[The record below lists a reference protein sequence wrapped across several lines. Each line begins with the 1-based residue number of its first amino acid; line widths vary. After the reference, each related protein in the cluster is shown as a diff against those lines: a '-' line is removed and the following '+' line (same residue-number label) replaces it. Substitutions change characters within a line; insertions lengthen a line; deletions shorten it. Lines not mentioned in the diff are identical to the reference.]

1 MKQWSTINQRIN
13 HAFFIISHKSTM
25 FGSPWRGGLHGPPTA
40 SPFRPLTCTLLPG
53 LKPRAGGFG
62 EPKLFAAGNQ
72 GMIHFI
78 VIWLVVSR
86 HPSAKIW
93 LRQLGWL
100 EIPNICKNKEWQ
112 PVTTNQFLSWSSQQP
127 PATPSNPSIPW
138 NAPVFEKN
146 IRLSHGWSMGRNYE
160 NLWRFFV

>member
-13 HAFFIISHKSTM
+13 HAFSIISHKSTM

-62 EPKLFAAGNQ
+62 EPKLFAAGNE

-93 LRQLGWL
+93 VRQLGWL

-112 PVTTNQFLSWSSQQP
+112 PNHQP
-127 PATPSNPSIPW
+127 VLVMIIPATPSNPSIPW

-146 IRLSHGWSMGRNYE
+146 IRLSHKVVPHS
-160 NLWRFFV
+160 